1 MRKQIVNKM
10 SVCLCVHT
18 REGFLEEEDPICMGS
33 GDCIAERVLAECRL
47 WRHWDYSEASVGM
60 PLCCLFL
67 TLSSSPPVL
76 YST

>member
-1 MRKQIVNKM
+1 M
-10 SVCLCVHT
+10 SVCVCLCVHT
-18 REGFLEEEDPICMGS
+18 REGFLEEEDPPAWGMVTVLS
-33 GDCIAERVLAECRL
+33 VLAECRL

-67 TLSSSPPVL
+67 TVSSSPPIL

>member
-1 MRKQIVNKM
+1 
-10 SVCLCVHT
+10 
-18 REGFLEEEDPICMGS
+18 MGS
-33 GDCIAERVLAECRL
+33 GDCMAERVLAECRL